1 MASSDL
7 EKQLANLSP
16 AKKALLERK
25 RRESG
30 AAPVLR
36 RIENRDGIPLSFAQ
50 QRFWLIHELD
60 PTSYLYNVPRAV
72 RLTGNLDRAALESSS
87 ERGHQ
92 ASRSPANHLPNGVR
106 SAGTGGCTGTADW
119 VAGD

>member
-16 AKKALLERK
+16 AKRALLERK

-36 RIENRDGIPLSFAQ
+36 HIEHSDGIPLSFAQ

-60 PTSYLYNVPRAV
+60 PKNYLYNVPRVV
-72 RLTGNLDRAALESSS
+72 RLSGKLDRAALESSLNEIIRRHEALRTS
-87 ERGHQ
+87 FR
-92 ASRSPANHLPNGVR
+92 
-106 SAGTGGCTGTADW
+106 T
-119 VAGD
+119 

>member
-1 MASSDL
+1 MAPSDI

-36 RIENRDGIPLSFAQ
+36 RLDRREGIPLSFAQ

-60 PTSYLYNVPRAV
+60 PSTYLYNVPRVV
-72 RLTGNLDRAALESSS
+72 RLSGKLNRVALE
-87 ERGHQ
+87 
-92 ASRSPANHLPNGVR
+92 ASLNEIIRRHEALRTSFR
-106 SAGTGGCTGTADW
+106 T
-119 VAGD
+119 